1 MNALTATNVFKGTQK
16 CRSRDLIL
24 NKYLFYPMSLSFDE
38 AAQIEIFKI
47 KCIIEIAARL
57 IDLMK
62 Q

>member
-16 CRSRDLIL
+16 CLSRDLIL
-24 NKYLFYPMSLSFDE
+24 NKYLFYPMSLGFDD

-47 KCIIEIAARL
+47 KCIIEIAAGL
-57 IDLMK
+57 KDLTK